1 MSPGERQ
8 EWLRSRLQCGPL
20 VLAPGV
26 FDALSARLVERC
38 GFEVAYGS
46 QTSTS
51 AAMFRRGLEEEA

>member
-1 MSPGERQ
+1 MSPGERR

-38 GFEVAYGS
+38 GFEVA
-46 QTSTS
+46 
-51 AAMFRRGLEEEA
+51 R